1 MGGKRGTYTP
11 EPVVPQALMHR
22 YQTLML
28 VLAGQ
33 VNKSEGARR
42 LGLSRRHFQDL
53 CHRLMALII
62 AFLLPKRGGRPRMS
76 ETERRLRAENRRL
89 AKHNAKLSSM
99 VEKQQVQ
106 IEVMGQAIRSRPRSH
121 GPRGGRSDSEDNDVA
136 QRRAEAARQMLLR
149 GVGMAI
155 AALVIGV
162 AACTLRRYLARAR
175 ARSTL
180 VRRRGPSPS
189 AYPGAGLVRKVTA
202 LLEETRGRMGAVCL
216 GRKTGGS
223 RRQCAMI
230 KSSVLRARERE
241 RKDTALQVRVSEP
254 GLMRSF
260 DQLYVRMDGLRRV
273 LLICADACVPYRTS
287 ISLVD
292 RYDARNV
299 ASVIDSD
306 IKRHG
311 APLFWRMDR
320 AKSHLS
326 RTVMD
331 LLRRTKVIPLIGP
344 PRHPG
349 FYGQMERMNREHRDW
364 LSRGPSLS
372 SGNIDRETAEMRRVL
387 NEVMIRPTLNYRTA
401 ADEWGDRVTP
411 HVDRTQLR
419 EEVLDLAAGS
429 YAELHD
435 QKDALWLSWRRAIE
449 SKMTQMGMLTIRRGQ
464 WC

>member
-1 MGGKRGTYTP
+1 MAGKSSTYTRAP
-11 EPVVPQALMHR
+11 KVPQSLMHR

-28 VLAGQ
+28 VLAGE

-42 LGLSRRHFQDL
+42 LGLTRRHFQDL
-53 CHRLMALII
+53 CHRLTAVII
-62 AFLLPKRGGRPRMS
+62 AFLQPSKGGRPRMS
-76 ETERRLRAENRRL
+76 DTERRLRAENRLL
-89 AKHNAKLSSM
+89 AKHNEKLGSI
-99 VEKQQVQ
+99 VEKQRVQ
-106 IEVMGQAIRSRPRSH
+106 IEVMGKAIRSRPRSH
-121 GPRGGRSDSEDNDVA
+121 CPRGGRSDSEDNEVA
-136 QRRAEAARQMLLR
+136 QRRVEAARQMLVR

-155 AALVIGV
+155 AALVLGV

-175 ARSTL
+175 ADSVL
-180 VRRRGPSPS
+180 VRRRGPSAS
-189 AYPGAGLVRKVTA
+189 AYPGVGLVRKVTE
-202 LLEETRGRMGAVCL
+202 LLDETRGRMGAVCL

-223 RRQCAMI
+223 RRQCARI
-230 KSSVLRARERE
+230 KARVLSERERE
-241 RKDTALQVRVSEP
+241 RKKCALQIRVNMP
-254 GLMRSF
+254 GIMRSF
-260 DQLYVRMDGLRRV
+260 DQLYVRIDGAKRV

-287 ISLVD
+287 ISLVG

-299 ASVIDSD
+299 AKVITED

-326 RTVMD
+326 KRVMD
-331 LLRRTKVIPLIGP
+331 LLRCTEVIPLIGP

-364 LSRGPSLS
+364 LTRGPSLS
-372 SGNIDRETAEMRRVL
+372 ARNIDHETAEMRRVL
-387 NEVMIRPTLNYRTA
+387 NEVMIRPTLQYRTA
-401 ADEWGDRVTP
+401 ADEWGDRAAP

-419 EEVLDLAAGS
+419 EEVLDLAAS
-429 YAELHD
+429 NYAELHD

-449 SKMTQMGMLTIRRGQ
+449 TKMTQIEMLTIRRGQ